1 MKILMIRWK
10 SICEGQMLRALK
22 ALNITVVE
30 WTYPDSDVDYSQ
42 KAMNAFAE
50 ELSKDVY
57 DYIFSVDYFPIIA
70 RVANAAKL
78 PYISWSV
85 DCPVFPY
92 YSKTLALPYNRVFLF
107 DYAMFQEYES
117 VNPSNVF
124 YLPLAADQPHYDEVI
139 ATISAADREK
149 FKADVSFVGSLY
161 TEKCDYDKIKGLSDY
176 ARGYA
181 EALIEAQ
188 LKVYGYNFL
197 AETMTDEFVD
207 EFQKAVGSSRINEDY
222 DVDERAA
229 IAQMY
234 IGEKVT
240 ASERVRLIKYLS
252 ERFKV
257 DLYTMSDVSKLP
269 KVNFRGKA
277 ESYVEMPKIFN
288 LSKINLNMTSKTI
301 RTGLPQRAW
310 DILAAGGFVLS
321 NYQEE
326 LPEFFTPGV
335 EIETYG
341 SFEECANKIEY
352 YLAHED
358 ERAAIAKA
366 GYDKAKELHNYV
378 TRFTQMFNMLNQQV

>member
-1 MKILMIRWK
+1 MKILMVRWK
-10 SICEGQMLRALK
+10 SICEGQMLRAMK
-22 ALNITVVE
+22 ALNINVKE
-30 WTYPDSDVDYSQ
+30 WYYPEDDVDYS
-42 KAMNAFAE
+42 KEGMTAFAD

-57 DYIFSVDYFPIIA
+57 DYIFSVDFFPIVA
-70 RVANAAKL
+70 RVADLAKI

-92 YSKTLALPYNRVFLF
+92 YSKALSLSCNRVFLF
-107 DYAMFQEYES
+107 DYAMFQEYEN
-117 VNPSNVF
+117 VNPGNVF

-139 ATISAADREK
+139 ATISSADREK
-149 FKADVSFVGSLY
+149 FSADVSFVGSLY

-197 AETMTDEFVD
+197 VDTMTDEFVD
-207 EFQKAVGSSRINEDY
+207 EFQKAVGSSKINEDY
-222 DVDERAA
+222 DVDPRVA

-240 ASERVRLIKYLS
+240 SVERVRLLKYLS
-252 ERFKV
+252 EQFKV
-257 DLYTMSDVSKLP
+257 DLYTMSDVSELP
-269 KVNFRGKA
+269 KINMRGKA

-341 SFEECANKIEY
+341 SFEECASKIAY
-352 YLAHED
+352 YLEHEE

-366 GYDKAKELHNYV
+366 GHDKAKELHNYV
-378 TRFTQMFNMLNQQV
+378 TRFTQMFGMLGVEL